1 MGSRMKEDERHEMVI
16 RKLLKMPQNKRCI
29 NCDSVVSIL
38 PLFPFFG
45 LYQYWETHAH
55 RCTFECL
62 SGFFMKI
69 FLPGKSFSIYNG
81 VSECFIDAPF
91 LIHIHIHI
99 QWF

>member
-45 LYQYWETHAH
+45 LYQYWETHAQ

-81 VSECFIDAPF
+81 VCECYIDALF
-91 LIHIHIHI
+91 LIHIHI
-99 QWF
+99 QRF